1 MSNRT
6 LQLQLQVLIAL
17 LFLASPAF
25 AQDRPSNLATLFED
39 IFGPR
44 GLVLNSDD
52 VQLDGTNHAAHFNS
66 AFQSEFRLMN
76 VALTSQLATVPLP
89 SPASGFTYHFDP
101 GTGTFVRTTRSF
113 GPILT
118 DRGETIGRGK
128 MAFGYTYQFFS
139 YDHLDGVSLSNV
151 SAVFTHD
158 NPEAGGG
165 RADVVA
171 TSNTIEATVSQFTGA
186 LTYGITDRI
195 DLSLA
200 VPVIRTRLALLS
212 NATIHRI
219 GTGANLGVHYFRD
232 ADVIDS
238 HGSTRQYFSEDSAG
252 GIGDLVARVKATL
265 MREGSRSLAA
275 GLDVRMP
282 TGDEQNLLGA
292 GAAGVRPFAAFSA
305 SMGRFAPHANLWY
318 QWNGE
323 SILGGDV
330 ALGQEGG
337 LPDNFSYAVGTDF
350 GVTNQFS
357 VIFDVIGQR
366 VLDSPRL
373 FTRTLSLSGPGGS
386 VTLPDIFLESGS
398 YWVANAALGFKANV
412 ATRLLIEFNLKF
424 AMTDGGLT
432 DRVTPL
438 VGLEWA
444 F

>member
-1 MSNRT
+1 MQR
-6 LQLQLQVLIAL
+6 LVVI
-17 LFLASPAF
+17 LAAVWLAGPAQAF
-25 AQDRPSNLATLFED
+25 AQTRPATLATLFED
-39 IFGPR
+39 IYGPN
-44 GLVLNSDD
+44 GLVVSSDD
-52 VQLDGTNHAAHFNS
+52 VQLDGTTHAAHFNS
-66 AFQSEFRLMN
+66 AFQSDFRLVN
-76 VALTSQLATVPLP
+76 IALATQLASIPLP
-89 SPASGFTYHFDP
+89 SPASGFTYRFDEA
-101 GTGTFVRTTRSF
+101 TGTFVRSTQSF

-118 DRGETIGRGK
+118 DRGETIGRGRV
-128 MAFGYTYQFFS
+128 AFGFS
-139 YDHLDGVSLSNV
+139 YQAFTFDHLDGVPLV
-151 SAVFTHD
+151 QVPAVFRHD
-158 NPEAGGG
+158 NFELGGG
-165 RADVVA
+165 RLDVIGTENVIGA
-171 TSNTIEATVSQFTGA
+171 SVNQFTSA
-186 LTYGITDRI
+186 VTYGITDRI
-195 DLSLA
+195 DVALA
-200 VPVIRTRLALLS
+200 VPVVRTKLSLIS
-212 NATIHRI
+212 NATVHRI
-219 GTGANLGVHYFRD
+219 GTGTNNTVHYFRD
-232 ADVIDS
+232 DAAIGG
-238 HGSTRQYFSEDSAG
+238 HGSTHQYFAEASATG
-252 GIGDLVARVKATL
+252 LGDMLVRLKGTL
-265 MREGSRSLAA
+265 MREATRAFAA
-275 GLDVRMP
+275 GIDVRMP

-350 GVTNQFS
+350 TVTSQFS

-373 FTRTLSLSGPGGS
+373 FTRTLSLTGPGGS
-386 VTLPDIFLESGS
+386 VTLPDIFLESSS

-424 AMTDGGLT
+424 AMTEGGLT

>member
-1 MSNRT
+1 MQR
-6 LQLQLQVLIAL
+6 LVVM
-17 LFLASPAF
+17 LAAVWLAGPPQAF
-25 AQDRPSNLATLFED
+25 AQTRPATLATLFED
-39 IFGPR
+39 IYGPN
-44 GLVLNSDD
+44 GLVVSSDD
-52 VQLDGTNHAAHFNS
+52 VQLDGTTHAAHFNS
-66 AFQSEFRLMN
+66 AFQSDFRLVN
-76 VALTSQLATVPLP
+76 IALATQLASIPLP
-89 SPASGFTYHFDP
+89 SPASGFTYRFDEA
-101 GTGTFVRTTRSF
+101 TGTFVRSTQSF

-118 DRGETIGRGK
+118 DRGETIGRGRV
-128 MAFGYTYQFFS
+128 AFGFS
-139 YDHLDGVSLSNV
+139 YQAFTFDHLDGVPLV
-151 SAVFTHD
+151 QVPAVFRHD
-158 NPEAGGG
+158 NFELGGG
-165 RADVVA
+165 RLDVIGTENVISA
-171 TSNTIEATVSQFTGA
+171 SVNQFTGA
-186 LTYGITDRI
+186 VTYGITDRI
-195 DLSLA
+195 DVALA
-200 VPVIRTRLALLS
+200 VPIVNTRLSLIS
-212 NATIHRI
+212 NATVHRV
-219 GTGANLGVHYFRD
+219 GTGTNNTIHYFRD
-232 ADVIDS
+232 DAAIGGY
-238 HGSTRQYFSEDSAG
+238 GSTHQYFAEGSATG
-252 GIGDLVARVKATL
+252 LGDMLVRFKGTL
-265 MREGSRSLAA
+265 MREATRAFAA
-275 GLDVRMP
+275 GIDIRMP

-323 SILGGDV
+323 SVLGGDV

-373 FTRTLSLSGPGGS
+373 FTRTLSLTGPGGS
-386 VTLPDIFLESGS
+386 VTLPDIFLESSS

-424 AMTDGGLT
+424 AMTEGGLT